1 MKKIIKYFSI
11 IILAI
16 LLSGCSTINKEN
28 KVSVKAPNNNKL
40 EILGV
45 WSVEEYEVLDNNLF
59 NEEEIEKINSNDI
72 IIKSDKII
80 LGKNFYK
87 NSSYKLKLVKN
98 NYVISYE
105 AKYSLDNL
113 NPDSEYTNIYSI
125 MHQNNILGEFIYF
138 SREKSYFY
146 YEGVLF
152 SLKYKKKVDDNDNFH
167 KKKQDLNLK
176 TSVLSNKEQGMLLGL
191 KTPMINENG
200 TYQRETYRTLW
211 ISLKDSKVQ
220 DVKEKNYILVPRSN
234 GFWKIESKA
243 YKYEDTYHEYFI
255 ANPIENEQ
263 NSSIVDMYLSDTDDA
278 NTIYKKINYV
288 GNDYIAIEEVNNSK
302 YISDFYEVLPIDNVY
317 LNEGVVIKDI
327 YGDGEYFQKYME
339 ENSEVVSNIYNND
352 INKFYKEAYDSV
364 YKELDNKKKEKLSK
378 YIDYRNFTVVRNKGK
393 WMLQGMISGL
403 NGEESVEYSLG
414 IKANDR
420 LISHDILYIP
430 WKSLKSELPFMEDA
444 YMSPSGRIAIILSK
458 EEILIYLVEDGKLS
472 DEPLRK
478 IPLKDGETAIMAE
491 WCEKDYVDKWGSMFK
506 DDTIIK

>member
-152 SLKYKKKVDDNDNFH
+152 SLKYKKEVYDNDNFD

-234 GFWKIESKA
+234 GFWKI
-243 YKYEDTYHEYFI
+243 
-255 ANPIENEQ
+255 
-263 NSSIVDMYLSDTDDA
+263 
-278 NTIYKKINYV
+278 
-288 GNDYIAIEEVNNSK
+288 
-302 YISDFYEVLPIDNVY
+302 
-317 LNEGVVIKDI
+317 
-327 YGDGEYFQKYME
+327 
-339 ENSEVVSNIYNND
+339 
-352 INKFYKEAYDSV
+352 
-364 YKELDNKKKEKLSK
+364 
-378 YIDYRNFTVVRNKGK
+378 
-393 WMLQGMISGL
+393 
-403 NGEESVEYSLG
+403 
-414 IKANDR
+414 
-420 LISHDILYIP
+420 
-430 WKSLKSELPFMEDA
+430 
-444 YMSPSGRIAIILSK
+444 
-458 EEILIYLVEDGKLS
+458 
-472 DEPLRK
+472 
-478 IPLKDGETAIMAE
+478 
-491 WCEKDYVDKWGSMFK
+491 
-506 DDTIIK
+506 

>member
-16 LLSGCSTINKEN
+16 LLSGCSTVNKES
-28 KVSVKAPNNNKL
+28 KVSVKAPNNNNL

-98 NYVISYE
+98 NYAISYE

-152 SLKYKKKVDDNDNFH
+152 SLKYKKEVDDNDNFD
-167 KKKQDLNLK
+167 KKKHDLNLK
-176 TSVLSNKEQGMLLGL
+176 TSVLSNKAQGILLGL

-211 ISLKDSKVQ
+211 ISLKDSKLQ
-220 DVKEKNYILVPRSN
+220 DIKEKNYILVPRSN

-243 YKYEDTYHEYFI
+243 YEYEDTYHEYFI

-327 YGDGEYFQKYME
+327 YGYGEYFQKYME
-339 ENSEVVSNIYNND
+339 ENSKVVSNIYNND
-352 INKFYKEAYDSV
+352 INKFYKEAYDCV
-364 YKELDNKKKEKLSK
+364 YKELDKEKKEKLSK
-378 YIDYRNFTVVRNKGK
+378 YIDYSNFTVVRNKGK

-420 LISHDILYIP
+420 LTSHDILYIP

>member
-1 MKKIIKYFSI
+1 M
-11 IILAI
+11 
-16 LLSGCSTINKEN
+16 T
-28 KVSVKAPNNNKL
+28 
-40 EILGV
+40 
-45 WSVEEYEVLDNNLF
+45 
-59 NEEEIEKINSNDI
+59 
-72 IIKSDKII
+72 
-80 LGKNFYK
+80 
-87 NSSYKLKLVKN
+87 
-98 NYVISYE
+98 
-105 AKYSLDNL
+105 
-113 NPDSEYTNIYSI
+113 
-125 MHQNNILGEFIYF
+125 Q
-138 SREKSYFY
+138 
-146 YEGVLF
+146 
-152 SLKYKKKVDDNDNFH
+152 
-167 KKKQDLNLK
+167 
-176 TSVLSNKEQGMLLGL
+176 
-191 KTPMINENG
+191 
-200 TYQRETYRTLW
+200 
-211 ISLKDSKVQ
+211 
-220 DVKEKNYILVPRSN
+220 KEKNYILVPRSN

-243 YKYEDTYHEYFI
+243 YEYEDTYHEYFI

-278 NTIYKKINYV
+278 NTIYNKINDV

-327 YGDGEYFQKYME
+327 YGYGEYFQKYME
-339 ENSEVVSNIYNND
+339 ENSKVVSNIYNND
-352 INKFYKEAYDSV
+352 INKFYKEAYDCV
-364 YKELDNKKKEKLSK
+364 YKELDKEKKEKLSK
-378 YIDYRNFTVVRNKGK
+378 YIDYSNFTVVRNKGK

-420 LISHDILYIP
+420 LTSHDILYIP